1 MLKDE
6 INRIIEKTAE
16 ELGYMIY
23 EKSALLRG
31 EDTKIVV
38 KLDSMDGISHKD
50 CENFSKKLDFRLEES
65 ELIPNYTLEVS
76 SPGLNRKLRNLE
88 EVERFIDSPVKIIY
102 QDENNRVVHKGV
114 VTGLENERIKI
125 RSENR
130 DIILEY
136 KNVVEAF
143 LDY

>member
-6 INRIIEKTAE
+6 INRIIEETAE
-16 ELGYMIY
+16 ELGYLIY

-31 EDTKIVV
+31 EDSKIVV
-38 KLDSMDGISHKD
+38 KLDSLDGISHQD
-50 CENFSKKLDFRLEES
+50 CEKFSKRLDYRLEES

-76 SPGLNRKLRNLE
+76 SPGLKRKLRNLE
-88 EVERFIDSPVKIIY
+88 EIERFKDSPVKIIY
-102 QDENNRVVHKGV
+102 QDENNRVVYQGI

-125 RSENR
+125 RSEKK

-136 KNVVEAF
+136 GNVVEAF

>member
-6 INRIIEKTAE
+6 LNRIIEETAE

-38 KLDSMDGISHKD
+38 KLDSMDGISHQD
-50 CENFSKKLDFRLEES
+50 CEKFSKRLDYRLEEA
-65 ELIPNYTLEVS
+65 ELIPNYSLEVS
-76 SPGLNRKLRNLE
+76 SPGLKRKLRTLE
-88 EVERFIDSPVKIIY
+88 EIERFIDSPVKIIF
-102 QDENNRVVHKGV
+102 QDEDNRVVYQGI
-114 VTGLENERIKI
+114 VTGLEDELIKI
-125 RSENR
+125 RSEKK
-130 DIILEY
+130 DVILDY
-136 KNVVEAF
+136 RYVVEAF